1 MNEYVNQYFKIIGY
15 DNSCTENLLYK
26 MQDDRRNAAWEEQRE
41 YCGGFDERVT
51 WNLNKF
57 IVEQLFT
64 WLEMYLD
71 NADGFV
77 DLTFYKFDI
86 NGKEMTERQAILT
99 VIDDLGFWLNWND
112 YGLGDAPED
121 CQAKLEEAFY
131 ILGKIFPVLWW

>member
-15 DNSCTENLLYK
+15 EDSCTENLLYK
-26 MQDDRRNAAWEEQRE
+26 MQDDRRNAEWEKQRS
-41 YCGGFDERVT
+41 YCGGYDERVT
-51 WNLNKF
+51 WNLNTF

-77 DLTFYKFDI
+77 DLTFHKFDI
-86 NGKEMTERQAILT
+86 NGKEMTERRAVLT
-99 VIDDLGFWLNWND
+99 VIDDLDFWLNWHD
-112 YGLGDAPED
+112 CGEED
-121 CQAKLEEAFY
+121 TIKAAQAKLEEAFY